1 MARRRMPLRVVQKR
15 AAAESKRVRISLLR
29 RIGTGLVFS
38 IEFAFMGGEYAIGI
52 RTSTGKI

>member
-1 MARRRMPLRVVQKR
+1 MPLRVVQKR